1 MTYPRRGEVQPRISY
16 LKGENRMRNM
26 VRLALAAL
34 AAMLLPAGLSAQ
46 GDGAVTGQ
54 VLDRNTQR
62 PVADARVVVVGTQ
75 RIAVTDRE
83 GRYVVRGVPPGSY
96 DVRAQRVGY
105 TPGVQRVTVEAGASA
120 MSNFG
125 LGVSALL

>member
-1 MTYPRRGEVQPRISY
+1 
-16 LKGENRMRNM
+16 MRNM

-34 AAMLLPAGLSAQ
+34 AAMLLPTGLSAQ
-46 GDGAVTGQ
+46 GDGAITGQ

-62 PVADARVVVVGTQ
+62 PVADARIVVVGTQ

-105 TPGVQRVTVEAGASA
+105 TPSVQRVTVEAGASA

-125 LGVSALL
+125 LGV